1 MLNKF
6 ENLNK
11 KIIKCIK
18 CKRLVAFRTKIL
30 KDKRKQ
36 YINEHYWGK
45 PITGFGDQ
53 KSKILFVGLAP
64 IEKSPWAENKDK
76 TTNFSSEFEDYNK
89 KMRTAAYIVIHNDTI
104 IGEKYYEGYSVNSST
119 NSMSM
124 AKTPVSLMMAKALEQ
139 GYINSLEDKVID
151 YIPELKGEFAN
162 DVKIIDLAAMTSG
175 IDWDEG
181 TSNPFS
187 PVAKQYFY
195 EDLVKLMLDQK
206 FIDEP
211 GKTYLYSSGNT
222 QILSMVIEKATGMKI
237 QDYFEKE
244 LWSKISPDNDAYW
257 QIDSKESGNL
267 KSFCCLHSNARDF
280 SRLGKLYI
288 DNGSWSGSQ
297 IIDSAF
303 IQKSTK
309 PYLDD
314 FKEYGIGVWLSDY
327 KDLKISLMSGH
338 QGQYVIMIPEK
349 KLIITRLGERDI
361 DLGRAGVSP
370 DVLVYIDEALKLI
383 N

>member
-1 MLNKF
+1 M
-6 ENLNK
+6 K
-11 KIIKCIK
+11 KI
-18 CKRLVAFRTKIL
+18 KIL
-30 KDKRKQ
+30 V
-36 YINEHYWGK
+36 
-45 PITGFGDQ
+45 ITIAVLFAVVYTLNLEYFARGIRIVYLNLETTAFIDDLKYFDYETI
-53 KSKILFVGLAP
+53 KSPL
-64 IEKSPWAENKDK
+64 EKLPWAESKDK
-76 TTNFSSEFEDYNK
+76 TTNFSTEFEDYNK

-104 IGEKYYEGYSVNSST
+104 IGEKYYEDYSVNSST
-119 NSMSM
+119 NSFSM
-124 AKTPVSLMMAKALEQ
+124 AKTLVSLMMAKAFEQ

-162 DVKIIDLAAMTSG
+162 DVKIIDLAAMASG

-195 EDLVKLMLDQK
+195 EDLDKLMLDQK

-211 GKTYLYSSGNT
+211 SKTFKYSSGNT
-222 QILSMVIEKATGMKI
+222 QILSMVIEKATGMKTY
-237 QDYFEKE
+237 DYFEKE
-244 LWSKISPDNDAYW
+244 FWSKINPDNDAYW
-257 QIDSKESGNL
+257 QIDSKESGNV

-288 DNGSWSGSQ
+288 YNGSWNGSQ
-297 IIDSAF
+297 IIDSTF

-314 FKEYGIGVWLSDY
+314 FREYGIGVWLSDY

-349 KLIITRLGERDI
+349 KLIITRLGERDV

>member
-1 MLNKF
+1 M
-6 ENLNK
+6 K
-11 KIIKCIK
+11 KIKILVIV
-18 CKRLVAFRTKIL
+18 VAFIFGLVYTLNLEYFARGIRIVYLNLETTVFIDDL
-30 KDKRKQ
+30 KYFD
-36 YINEHYWGK
+36 YETI
-45 PITGFGDQ
+45 
-53 KSKILFVGLAP
+53 KSPL
-64 IEKSPWAENKDK
+64 EKSPWAESKYK
-76 TTNFSSEFEDYNK
+76 TTNFSKEFEDYNK
-89 KMRTAAYIVIHNDTI
+89 KMRTAAYVVIQNDTI
-104 IGEKYYEGYSVNSST
+104 IGEKYYEDYSVNSST
-119 NSMSM
+119 NSFSM
-124 AKTPVSLMMAKALEQ
+124 AKTPVSLMMAKAFEQ

-181 TSNPFS
+181 TSNPLS

-195 EDLVKLMLDQK
+195 EDLDKLMLDQK
-206 FIDEP
+206 FITEP
-211 GKTYLYSSGNT
+211 SKTYKYSSGNT
-222 QILSMVIEKATGMKI
+222 QILSMVIEKATGMKT
-237 QDYFEKE
+237 DNYFEKE
-244 LWSKISPDNDAYW
+244 FWSKINPDNDAYW
-257 QIDSKESGNL
+257 QIDSKESGNV

-288 DNGSWSGSQ
+288 DNGSWNGSQ
-297 IIDSAF
+297 IIDSTF

-314 FKEYGIGVWLSDY
+314 FREYGIGVWLSDY

-349 KLIITRLGERDI
+349 KLIITRLGERDV

>member
-1 MLNKF
+1 M
-6 ENLNK
+6 K
-11 KIIKCIK
+11 KI
-18 CKRLVAFRTKIL
+18 KIL
-30 KDKRKQ
+30 V
-36 YINEHYWGK
+36 
-45 PITGFGDQ
+45 ITIAVLFAVVYTLNLEYFARGIRIVYLNLETTVFIDDLKYFDYETI
-53 KSKILFVGLAP
+53 KSPL
-64 IEKSPWAENKDK
+64 EKSPWAESEDK
-76 TTNFSSEFEDYNK
+76 TTNFSTEFENYNK

-104 IGEKYYEGYSVNSST
+104 IGEKYYEDYSVNSST
-119 NSMSM
+119 NSFSM
-124 AKTPVSLMMAKALEQ
+124 AKTPVSLMMAKAFEQ

-195 EDLVKLMLDQK
+195 EDLDKLMLEQK

-211 GKTYLYSSGNT
+211 SKTYKYSSGNT
-222 QILSMVIEKATGMKI
+222 QILSMVIEKATGMKTN
-237 QDYFEKE
+237 DYFEKE
-244 LWSKISPDNDAYW
+244 FWSKINPDNDAYW
-257 QIDSKESGNL
+257 QIDSKESGNV

-288 DNGSWSGSQ
+288 DNGSWNGSQ
-297 IIDSAF
+297 IIDSTF

-309 PYLDD
+309 PYLDN
-314 FKEYGIGVWLSDY
+314 FREYGIGVWLSDY

-349 KLIITRLGERDI
+349 KLIITRLGERDV

>member
-1 MLNKF
+1 M
-6 ENLNK
+6 K
-11 KIIKCIK
+11 KIRILVITIAVLFAVVYTLNLEYFARGIRIVYLNLETTVFIDDLKYFDYETIKSP
-18 CKRLVAFRTKIL
+18 L
-30 KDKRKQ
+30 
-36 YINEHYWGK
+36 
-45 PITGFGDQ
+45 
-53 KSKILFVGLAP
+53 
-64 IEKSPWAENKDK
+64 EKSPWAESEDK
-76 TTNFSSEFEDYNK
+76 TTNFSTEFEDYNK
-89 KMRTAAYIVIHNDTI
+89 KMKTAAYIVIHNDTI
-104 IGEKYYEGYSVNSST
+104 IGEKYYEDYSVNSST
-119 NSMSM
+119 NSFSM
-124 AKTPVSLMMAKALEQ
+124 AKTPVSLMMAKAFEQ

-195 EDLVKLMLDQK
+195 EDLDKLMLDQK

-211 GKTYLYSSGNT
+211 SKTYKYSSGNT
-222 QILSMVIEKATGMKI
+222 QILSMVIEKATGMKTN
-237 QDYFEKE
+237 DYFEKE
-244 LWSKISPDNDAYW
+244 FWSKINPDNDAYW
-257 QIDSKESGNL
+257 QIDSKESGNV

-288 DNGSWSGSQ
+288 DNGSWNGSQ
-297 IIDSAF
+297 IIDSTF

-314 FKEYGIGVWLSDY
+314 FREYGIGVWLSDY

-349 KLIITRLGERDI
+349 KLIITRLGERDV

-383 N
+383 D

>member
-1 MLNKF
+1 M
-6 ENLNK
+6 K
-11 KIIKCIK
+11 KI
-18 CKRLVAFRTKIL
+18 KIL
-30 KDKRKQ
+30 V
-36 YINEHYWGK
+36 
-45 PITGFGDQ
+45 ITIAVLFAVVYTLNLEYFARGIRIVYLNLETTVFIDDLKYFDYETI
-53 KSKILFVGLAP
+53 KSPL
-64 IEKSPWAENKDK
+64 EKSPWAESEDK
-76 TTNFSSEFEDYNK
+76 TTNFSTEFEDYNK

-104 IGEKYYEGYSVNSST
+104 IGEKYYEDYSVNSST
-119 NSMSM
+119 NSFSM
-124 AKTPVSLMMAKALEQ
+124 AKTPVSLMMAKAFEQ

-162 DVKIIDLAAMTSG
+162 DVKIIDLAAMASG

-195 EDLVKLMLDQK
+195 EDLDKLMLDQK

-211 GKTYLYSSGNT
+211 SKTYKYSSGNT
-222 QILSMVIEKATGMKI
+222 QILSMVIENATGMKTK
-237 QDYFEKE
+237 DYFEKE
-244 LWSKISPDNDAYW
+244 FWSKINPDNDAYW
-257 QIDSKESGNL
+257 QIDSTESGNV

-288 DNGSWSGSQ
+288 DNGSWNGSQ
-297 IIDSAF
+297 IIDSTF

-314 FKEYGIGVWLSDY
+314 FREYGIGVWLSDY

-349 KLIITRLGERDI
+349 KLIITRLGERDV

>member
-1 MLNKF
+1 M
-6 ENLNK
+6 K
-11 KIIKCIK
+11 KI
-18 CKRLVAFRTKIL
+18 KIL
-30 KDKRKQ
+30 V
-36 YINEHYWGK
+36 
-45 PITGFGDQ
+45 ITIAVLFAVVYTLNLEYFARGIRIVYLNLETTVFIDDLKYFDYETI
-53 KSKILFVGLAP
+53 KSPL
-64 IEKSPWAENKDK
+64 EKSPWAESEDK
-76 TTNFSSEFEDYNK
+76 TTNFSTEFEDYNK

-104 IGEKYYEGYSVNSST
+104 IGEKYYEDYSVNSST
-119 NSMSM
+119 NSFSM
-124 AKTPVSLMMAKALEQ
+124 AKTPVSLMMAKAFEQ

-151 YIPELKGEFAN
+151 YIPGLKGEFAN
-162 DVKIIDLAAMTSG
+162 EVKIIDLAAMTSG

-187 PVAKQYFY
+187 PVAKQNFY
-195 EDLVKLMLDQK
+195 EDLDKLMLDQK

-211 GKTYLYSSGNT
+211 SKNYKYSSGNT
-222 QILSMVIEKATGMKI
+222 QILSMVIEKATGMKT
-237 QDYFEKE
+237 DNYFEKE
-244 LWSKISPDNDAYW
+244 FWSKINPDNDAYW
-257 QIDSKESGNL
+257 QIDSKESGNV

-288 DNGSWSGSQ
+288 DNGSWNGSQ
-297 IIDSAF
+297 IIDSTF

-314 FKEYGIGVWLSDY
+314 FREYGIGVWLSDY

-349 KLIITRLGERDI
+349 KLIITRLGERDV

>member
-1 MLNKF
+1 M
-6 ENLNK
+6 K
-11 KIIKCIK
+11 KIRILVITIAVLFAVVYTLNLEYFARGIRIVYLNLETTVFIDDLKYFDYETIKSP
-18 CKRLVAFRTKIL
+18 L
-30 KDKRKQ
+30 
-36 YINEHYWGK
+36 
-45 PITGFGDQ
+45 
-53 KSKILFVGLAP
+53 
-64 IEKSPWAENKDK
+64 EKSPWAESEDK
-76 TTNFSSEFEDYNK
+76 TTNFSTEFEDYNK
-89 KMRTAAYIVIHNDTI
+89 KMKTAAYIVIHNDTI
-104 IGEKYYEGYSVNSST
+104 IGEKYYEDYSVNSST
-119 NSMSM
+119 NSFSM
-124 AKTPVSLMMAKALEQ
+124 AKTPVSLMMAKAFEQ

-195 EDLVKLMLDQK
+195 EDLDKLMLDQK

-211 GKTYLYSSGNT
+211 SKTYKYSSGNT
-222 QILSMVIEKATGMKI
+222 QILSMVIEKATGMKTN
-237 QDYFEKE
+237 DYFEKE
-244 LWSKISPDNDAYW
+244 FWSKINPDNDAYW
-257 QIDSKESGNL
+257 QIDSKESGNV

-288 DNGSWSGSQ
+288 DNGSWNGNQ
-297 IIDSAF
+297 IIDSTF

-314 FKEYGIGVWLSDY
+314 FREYGIGVWLSDY

-349 KLIITRLGERDI
+349 KLIITRLGERDV

-370 DVLVYIDEALKLI
+370 DVNVYIDEALKLI

>member
-1 MLNKF
+1 M
-6 ENLNK
+6 K
-11 KIIKCIK
+11 KI
-18 CKRLVAFRTKIL
+18 KIL
-30 KDKRKQ
+30 V
-36 YINEHYWGK
+36 
-45 PITGFGDQ
+45 ITIAVLFAVVYTLNLEYFARGIRIVYLNLETTVFIDDLKYFDYETI
-53 KSKILFVGLAP
+53 KSPL
-64 IEKSPWAENKDK
+64 EKSPWAESEDK
-76 TTNFSSEFEDYNK
+76 TTNFSTEFEDYNK

-104 IGEKYYEGYSVNSST
+104 IGEKYYEDYSVNSST
-119 NSMSM
+119 NSFSM
-124 AKTPVSLMMAKALEQ
+124 AKTPVSLMMAKAFEQ

-195 EDLVKLMLDQK
+195 EDLDKLMLEQK

-211 GKTYLYSSGNT
+211 SKTYKYSSGNT
-222 QILSMVIEKATGMKI
+222 QILSMVIEKATGMKTN
-237 QDYFEKE
+237 DYFEKE
-244 LWSKISPDNDAYW
+244 FWSKINPDNDAYW
-257 QIDSKESGNL
+257 QIDSKESGNV

-288 DNGSWSGSQ
+288 DNGSWNGNQ
-297 IIDSAF
+297 IIDSTF

-327 KDLKISLMSGH
+327 NDLKISLMSGH

-349 KLIITRLGERDI
+349 NLIITRLGERDV

-383 N
+383 D

>member
-1 MLNKF
+1 M
-6 ENLNK
+6 K
-11 KIIKCIK
+11 KIKILVIV
-18 CKRLVAFRTKIL
+18 VAFIFGLVYTLNLEYFARGIRIVYLNLETTVFIDDL
-30 KDKRKQ
+30 KYFD
-36 YINEHYWGK
+36 YETI
-45 PITGFGDQ
+45 
-53 KSKILFVGLAP
+53 KSPL
-64 IEKSPWAENKDK
+64 EKSPWAESKYK
-76 TTNFSSEFEDYNK
+76 TTNFSKEFEDYNK
-89 KMRTAAYIVIHNDTI
+89 KMRTAAYVVIQNDTI
-104 IGEKYYEGYSVNSST
+104 IGEKYYEDYSVNSST
-119 NSMSM
+119 NSFSM
-124 AKTPVSLMMAKALEQ
+124 AKTPVSLMMAKAFEQ

-195 EDLVKLMLDQK
+195 EDLDKLMLDQK

-211 GKTYLYSSGNT
+211 SKTYKYSSGNT
-222 QILSMVIEKATGMKI
+222 QILSMVIEKATGMKTN
-237 QDYFEKE
+237 DYFEKE
-244 LWSKISPDNDAYW
+244 FWSKINPDNDAYW
-257 QIDSKESGNL
+257 QIDSKESGNV

-288 DNGSWSGSQ
+288 DNGSWNGSQ
-297 IIDSAF
+297 IIDSTF

-314 FKEYGIGVWLSDY
+314 FREYGIGVWLSDY

-349 KLIITRLGERDI
+349 KLIITRLGERDV

-370 DVLVYIDEALKLI
+370 DVNVYIDEALKLI